1 MISSIFLE
9 IIPYGTDLEFNEI
22 STPIE
27 ILFYIIQNK
36 NICFAIE
43 ILYKAEAHCF
53 ILLDDFVKSLL
64 ICIS

>member
-9 IIPYGTDLEFNEI
+9 MIPYGTDLEFKEI

-27 ILFYIIQNK
+27 IPFYK

-43 ILYKAEAHCF
+43 ILYKAEAH
-53 ILLDDFVKSLL
+53 SLSYWM
-64 ICIS
+64 IS